1 MKRLTPVVGVA
12 LSMLAAAG
20 AGFAPMALHAQQ
32 RPLQNLQV
40 LPSDL
45 PRDSVT
51 AIMGGFTRALG
62 VNCVHCH
69 VARNG
74 TRPAPDEW
82 ALDDKE
88 TKRVAREMMRMVS
101 AINETHLAAT
111 QRTIANRHRVTCA
124 TCHHGLA
131 LPRALDVALV
141 DKYEATGI
149 DSTVALYRTLR
160 ERYFGRAAY
169 DFSDIT
175 LPTAA
180 DQLAVQPDRRADA
193 LTLMRL
199 NLEFH
204 PDSWFTYQQM
214 GQLQMALGDAAGAIA
229 SYQRAIEINPRRP
242 QLRELLEEAQARR
255 P

>member
-1 MKRLTPVVGVA
+1 MLRLTLLLA
-12 LSMLAAAG
+12 LAAST
-20 AGFAPMALHAQQ
+20 LHAQQ
-32 RPLQNLQV
+32 RPPQNLKV
-40 LPSDL
+40 LPADIS
-45 PRDSVT
+45 RDSLT

-88 TKRVAREMMRMVS
+88 TKRVAREMMRMVNE
-101 AINETHLAAT
+101 INGTYLVAT
-111 QRTIANRHRVTCA
+111 QRTIANRHQVTCA
-124 TCHHGLA
+124 TCHHGIT

-141 DKYEATGI
+141 DTYEASGL
-149 DSTVALYRTLR
+149 DSTVALYRALR
-160 ERYFGRAAY
+160 ERYYGRSAY

-180 DQLAVQPDRRADA
+180 DQLAEQPARRHDA
-193 LTLMRL
+193 LALMRL

-214 GQLQMALGDAAGAIA
+214 GRLQMALGDTAAAIA
-229 SYQRAIEINPRRP
+229 SYQRGLEINPRRAA
-242 QLRELLEEAQARR
+242 LRVLLEEAQARR